1 MDDSFKEKLTD
12 ILKDRISISE
22 GTRANYARGED
33 AYEPVLSQAVVFPES
48 NEEVSKILKLCNEN
62 KVPVVPFGTG
72 TSLEGHAV
80 GNEKGITISLEK
92 MNKVLSVNAADFDC
106 RVQANVT
113 RKQLNEY
120 LREDGVF
127 FPIDPGA
134 DAALG
139 GMAACSASGTMAVK
153 YGTMRT
159 VVTGLTVVLPN
170 GEIIKTGTRAKKS
183 SAGYNL
189 TNLFIG
195 SEGTLGIITEVH
207 LRLSPIPESIMS
219 AVCHFPDL
227 ESAVLTAQEVI
238 QYGVPIARIE
248 MLNKDQMEIS
258 IKYSKLDKAEPLPTL
273 FFEFHGSEPSN
284 KESINIVEELS
295 KNNGGSDFKW
305 AESLE
310 ERNKLWKARHEIYYA
325 VKSQG
330 TNVKIYATDVCVP
343 ISKLVE
349 CIKFS
354 ENEIQQHGLK
364 APMVGH
370 VGDGNFHVTVIYDP
384 SKEGEY
390 EIIRNFSDK
399 LIDKAL
405 ELEGTITGEHGIGLQ
420 KKKYLLRE
428 HADNLPVMKAIAIAS
443 EEDLATAKIF
453 QKHADMLLFDSK
465 PPSGASRPGGN
476 ALSFEWSLVANQDWR
491 LPWML
496 AGGIDVANLSLAVEI
511 SGASAIDVSSGV
523 EDSKGFKSPVKI
535 KELLYFAATL

>member
-1 MDDSFKEKLTD
+1 MNDTLKQKLTE
-12 ILKDRISISE
+12 ILKDRISFSE
-22 GTRANYARGED
+22 GTRTNYARGED
-33 AYEPVLSQAVVFPES
+33 TFEPVLSKAVVFPET
-48 NEEVSKILKLCNEN
+48 NEEVSKILKLCNEH

-72 TSLEGHAV
+72 TSLEGHVV
-80 GNEKGITISLEK
+80 GNENGITISLEK
-92 MNKVLSVNAADFDC
+92 MNKVLSVNASDFDC

-139 GMAACSASGTMAVK
+139 GMSATSASGTMAVK

-159 VVTGLTVVLPN
+159 VVSGLTVVLPT
-170 GEIIKTGTRAKKS
+170 GDIVKLGTRTKKS

-238 QYGVPIARIE
+238 QYGIPIARIE

-258 IKYSKLDKAEPLPTL
+258 IKYSKLENAEPMPTL
-273 FFEFHGSEPSN
+273 FFEFHGSESTN

-295 KNNGGSDFKW
+295 KNNGGSDLKW
-305 AESLE
+305 AETLE
-310 ERNKLWKARHEIYYA
+310 ERNKLWKARHEVYDS
-325 VKSQG
+325 VKAQG
-330 TNVKIYATDVCVP
+330 VNAKVYTTDICVP
-343 ISKLVE
+343 ISNLVE

-354 ENEIQQHGLK
+354 EKEIQQHGLK

-370 VGDGNFHVTVIYDP
+370 VGDGNFHVTILYDP
-384 SKEGEY
+384 LKEGEY
-390 EIIRNFSDK
+390 KIIRDFSDK
-399 LIDKAL
+399 LVDKAL
-405 ELEGTITGEHGIGLQ
+405 ELEGTVTGEHGIGLQ
-420 KKKYLLRE
+420 KKKYLLKE
-428 HADNLPVMKAIAIAS
+428 HPDNLPVMKSIKKSIDPNNIMNPGKVF
-443 EEDLATAKIF
+443 DL
-453 QKHADMLLFDSK
+453 
-465 PPSGASRPGGN
+465 N
-476 ALSFEWSLVANQDWR
+476 
-491 LPWML
+491 
-496 AGGIDVANLSLAVEI
+496 
-511 SGASAIDVSSGV
+511 
-523 EDSKGFKSPVKI
+523 
-535 KELLYFAATL
+535 